1 MSEAS
6 PRTKMLVIYDGPNLR
21 AFNGAHGD
29 RIKLKPGQNTVNL
42 STWQKVKAS
51 KGSVIPLLITQGI
64 IKELKPVDENFKP
77 AVEGDAPGDADGDGS
92 TDLKS
97 YNAQTA
103 IEVVENT
110 LTDGELD
117 GLEAQERAGKDRKTV
132 LAAIVKQR
140 EEIKP
145 PDDGSGDGD

>member
-1 MSEAS
+1 
-6 PRTKMLVIYDGPNLR
+6 MLVIYDGLNLR
-21 AFNGAHGD
+21 AFNGAPGD
-29 RIKLKPGQNTVNL
+29 RIKLKPGQNTVDL
-42 STWQKVKAS
+42 GTWTRVKAS
-51 KGSVIPLLITQGI
+51 KGSEIPSLITQGI
-64 IKELKPVDENFKP
+64 IKELKPVDENFNP
-77 AVEGDAPGDADGDGS
+77 ATEGDAPGDADGDGD
-92 TDLKS
+92 TDLGS
-97 YNAQTA
+97 YTAQTA

-145 PDDGSGDGD
+145 PDDGTDDSD